1 MVHAHTAIIDLG
13 NPGVCH
19 GVSVTAP
26 VACTNDAEVLGGPLG
41 ALDSY
46 QLFGV
51 RTWETTVRPGD
62 DYVKIMYLFTL
73 E

>member
-1 MVHAHTAIIDLG
+1 M
-13 NPGVCH
+13 
-19 GVSVTAP
+19 TAP
-26 VACTNDAEVLGGPLG
+26 AECTNDAEVLGGPLG
-41 ALDSY
+41 ALDSH

-51 RTWETTVRPGD
+51 RTWETAVRPGD